1 MDGWDLPWKD
11 RDPRRLGDWRWQQ
24 SLPQQIIEESFQRQQ
39 EVPGLLPGLYS
50 LFLGV
55 PAELRRTYRAFQ
67 EAMVTGPM
75 GVPMPVSK
83 AIAGHD
89 EDALEVLAFTKTLAG
104 KLEEA

>member
-1 MDGWDLPWKD
+1 
-11 RDPRRLGDWRWQQ
+11 
-24 SLPQQIIEESFQRQQ
+24 
-39 EVPGLLPGLYS
+39 
-50 LFLGV
+50 
-55 PAELRRTYRAFQ
+55 
-67 EAMVTGPM
+67 MVTGPM